1 MKIKKQK
8 ISLLPL
14 GEADYQL
21 LRNDHPVIC
30 PFQPMQ
36 LIVSKIQTANQA
48 QMEPPVCST
57 NCALC
62 EVLQRDYVADVDCPV
77 IILGCR
83 AITYYVNDIKP
94 VSQIHKI

>member
-1 MKIKKQK
+1 MKLKKQK

-57 NCALC
+57 NCALF
-62 EVLQRDYVADVDCPV
+62 DVWPEFNHVEAHLNCANKTIY
-77 IILGCR
+77 II
-83 AITYYVNDIKP
+83 DEIKT